1 MPEVFLQLDNVT
13 VKLGAQKIL
22 DTISLTLYQGQHW
35 AITGQSGSGKTV
47 LAHTLAGRHFFS
59 GHIIPSFDTP
69 ETFHQSIVVVEQQ
82 HRFKDLTNRRDF
94 YYQQRFNSFDAEQ
107 TATVAQELSHYITSE
122 NQSEADR
129 YINLLQISALLQEP
143 LIQLSNGENK
153 RLQLAIALLQKPRLL
168 VLDNPFV
175 GLDANGR
182 KIFHSI
188 LDTISTTGITLLL
201 ITTPDEISSCFRHV
215 ATLEKGML
223 TSAVPREQYQ
233 PATEK
238 DHTLPIAPETLQA
251 ILQPSEAN
259 FTIAIKMADVNI
271 QYEGKHILQHIN
283 WEVKRGDRWS
293 LSGPN
298 GAGKSTLL
306 SLITGDNPQAYA
318 NKIYLFDRRR
328 GSGES
333 IWDIKKNTGYV
344 SPEIHLYFDYTATCF
359 QAIASG
365 LFDTIGLFRTL
376 SAEQEALVN
385 QWINLLQLDA
395 KAHHGLSRLSAGEQR
410 LALLARALI
419 KNPALLILDEPC
431 QGLDKAHT
439 QLFRNLVDTIC
450 AHAPTTLVYVSHYAE
465 EIPSC
470 VTKFLRLEK
479 GVGTIST
486 R

>member
-1 MPEVFLQLDNVT
+1 MPEILLQLDKVS

-22 DTISLTLYQGQHW
+22 DNIDLTLYQGQHL

-47 LAHTLAGRHFFS
+47 LAHTLAGTHFFS
-59 GHIIPSFDTP
+59 GHIIPHLDTP

-82 HRFKDLTNRRDF
+82 HRFKDLTNRSDF

-107 TATVAQELSHYITSE
+107 TATVAQELDNYITPD
-122 NQSEADR
+122 NRQEADQWTG
-129 YINLLQISALLQEP
+129 LLQINTLLNEP

-168 VLDNPFV
+168 VLDNPFI
-175 GLDANGR
+175 GLDVNGR
-182 KIFHSI
+182 KIFHRI
-188 LDTISTTGITLLL
+188 LETISKTGITLLL
-201 ITTPDEISSCFRHV
+201 ITTPDEISSCITHV
-215 ATLEKGML
+215 ATLEKGAL
-223 TSAVPREQYQ
+223 SNPVPREQYQ
-233 PATEK
+233 PPVENYK
-238 DHTLPIAPETLQA
+238 TLA
-251 ILQPSEAN
+251 IPAEALKAIIVPPVTN
-259 FTIAIKMADVNI
+259 FTTAIKMANVNI

-283 WEVKRGDRWS
+283 WEVKLGDRWS
-293 LSGPN
+293 VSGPN

-318 NKIYLFDRRR
+318 NEIYLFDRRR

-344 SPEIHLYFDYTATCF
+344 SPEMHLYFDYTATCF

-376 SAEQEALVN
+376 SAEQEELVY
-385 QWINLLQLDA
+385 QWISLLKLDG
-395 KAHHGLSRLSAGEQR
+395 KAQHGLSRLSAGEQR
-410 LALLARALI
+410 LTLLARALI

-439 QLFRNLVDTIC
+439 HLFRDLVDTIC
-450 AHAPTTLVYVSHYAE
+450 THSQTTLVFVSHYTE
-465 EIPSC
+465 DIPSC
-470 VTKFLRLEK
+470 VDQFLKLEK
-479 GVGTIST
+479 GVATIS
-486 R
+486 RK